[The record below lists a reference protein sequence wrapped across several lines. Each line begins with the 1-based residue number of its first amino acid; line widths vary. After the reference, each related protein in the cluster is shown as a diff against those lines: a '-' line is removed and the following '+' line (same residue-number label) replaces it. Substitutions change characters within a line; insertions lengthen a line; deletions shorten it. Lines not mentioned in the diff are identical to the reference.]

1 MAASSQQHPETQY
14 LSLIRDVLANGAQK
28 TTRNGD
34 TISSF
39 GKMMRYSLEN
49 GTLPMLTTKR
59 VPFKTVLREL
69 LWFIAGDTSNLTLQN
84 KKVRIWN
91 ANATPE
97 FLASRGLSYD
107 EGDLGPIYGHQ
118 WRFFNAPYNGSKEDY
133 NGKGVD
139 QLANVI
145 KSLKEDPN
153 SRRHIVCAWNPSQL
167 NEMALPPC
175 HVLFQFYVANGE
187 LSCMLYQRS
196 GDIGLGVPFN
206 IASYSI
212 LTHMVAH
219 ITGLKAKEFV
229 HILGDAH
236 VYVEHVPVLE
246 QQIEREPRDFPTL
259 LIQREDGDIADIDDF
274 NESDFTLLNYNP
286 HPKITMEMKA

>member
-1 MAASSQQHPETQY
+1 MVSTLHPEKQY
-14 LSLIRDVLANGAQK
+14 LNLIENVLENGNRK
-28 TTRNGD
+28 ETRNGV

-39 GKMMRYSLEN
+39 GTMMRYSLEN
-49 GTLPMLTTKR
+49 NILPMLTTKR

-69 LWFIAGDTSNLTLQN
+69 LWFISGDTSNKTLQE

-91 ANATPE
+91 ANSTPE
-97 FLASRGLSYD
+97 FLASRGLSYED
-107 EGDLGPIYGHQ
+107 GDLGPIYGHQ
-118 WRFFNAPYNGSKEDY
+118 WRFFNAKYEGSKEDY
-133 NGKGVD
+133 TGKGVD
-139 QLANVI
+139 QLQDVI
-145 KSLKEDPN
+145 EQIKKDPN

-212 LTHMVAH
+212 LTHIIAN

-229 HILGDAH
+229 HIIGDAH
-236 VYVEHVPVLE
+236 VYEEHVNALKE
-246 QQIEREPRDFPTL
+246 QIKREPKDFPTL
-259 LIQREDGDIADIDDF
+259 TISREGGDINDYI
-274 NESDFTLLNYNP
+274 ESDFTLENYVT
-286 HPKITMEMKA
+286 HPKIVMEMKA